1 MNQPGNGNGGGNGG
15 GGNGGGNG
23 NGGGGG
29 GRPHRRRGGRGRGR
43 RPGGGTGNTGQHRVP
58 GYQGNGDATAVVA
71 PRGPVEPGQ
80 RIEVA
85 GVLELSDRS
94 GGFLRLQSA
103 SYLPNGG
110 DVHVQPGVIAKYKLR
125 AGDEITGMA
134 LPPRGG
140 RGPALETVTTIFGRD
155 PAEIEGRPD
164 FARLSA
170 THPTEMLR
178 LTAPGPL
185 PRGADPTAA
194 IIDLLFPLG
203 KGQRALIVSPAKA
216 GKTTLL
222 TAIAR
227 GIINNQPDATV
238 YILLADERPEEVTEM
253 ELANAGEVI
262 ASSFDHGAD
271 RHVAISE
278 MTLERARRRVELGED
293 VVIILDSLT
302 RLARA
307 YNNIDKGSG
316 RTLSGG
322 IGAEA
327 LERPKRFFGSARAVD
342 PRIGKGSLTI
352 IATALKDTGSKGDEV
367 IFEEFKGTGNAEI
380 VLSRELADR
389 RVFPAIDVAASG
401 TRREELL
408 LDPISLKRS
417 HEMRAATA
425 GLPTVKQ
432 IDVVREL
439 LQRGV

>member
-1 MNQPGNGNGGGNGG
+1 VNQPGNGGGNSGGGN
-15 GGNGGGNG
+15 
-23 NGGGGG
+23 GGG

-43 RPGGGTGNTGQHRVP
+43 RPGGP
-58 GYQGNGDATAVVA
+58 GGNGRGGGGAGATAVQTPRA
-71 PRGPVEPGQ
+71 PVDNGQ
-80 RIEVA
+80 RVA
-85 GVLELSDRS
+85 VDGVLELSDRS
-94 GGFLRLQSA
+94 GGFLRMRSS
-103 SYLPNGG
+103 SYLATGG
-110 DVHVQPGVIAKYKLR
+110 DVHVPPGVIARFHLR
-125 AGDEITGMA
+125 AGDEITGQA
-134 LPPRGG
+134 HPPRGG
-140 RGPALETVTTIFGRD
+140 RGPTLETVSTIFGRD
-155 PAEIEGRPD
+155 PAACEGRPD
-164 FARLSA
+164 FNRLPA
-170 THPTEMLR
+170 THPTQALR
-178 LTAPGPL
+178 LTAPGGI
-185 PRGADPTAA
+185 PRGGDVTAA
-194 IIDLLFPLG
+194 IVDLLFPLG
-203 KGQRALIVSPAKA
+203 KGQRALLVSPAKA

-227 GIINNQPDATV
+227 GIIANQTDATV

-262 ASSFDHGAD
+262 ASSFDHGAE
-271 RHVAISE
+271 RHVAVAE

-342 PRIGKGSLTI
+342 PRVGAGSLTI
-352 IATALKDTGSKGDEV
+352 IATALKDTGSKADEV

-408 LDPISLKRS
+408 LDPMSLKRA
-417 HEMRAATA
+417 HELRAATA

-432 IDVVREL
+432 IEVVREL
-439 LQRGV
+439 LQRGL

>member
-1 MNQPGNGNGGGNGG
+1 VNQPPNGGPG
-15 GGNGGGNG
+15 GGNGGGN
-23 NGGGGG
+23 G

-43 RPGGGTGNTGQHRVP
+43 RPGGP
-58 GYQGNGDATAVVA
+58 GPNGRGPNGGGGATALQVPNA
-71 PRGPVEPGQ
+71 GPDNGE
-80 RIEVA
+80 RIAVD

-94 GGFLRLQSA
+94 GGFLRKQGM
-103 SYLPNGG
+103 SYLPGQG
-110 DVHVQPGVIAKYKLR
+110 DVHVPPGIIAKFGLR
-125 AGDEITGMA
+125 AGDELTGMA
-134 LPPRGG
+134 FPPRGG
-140 RGPALETVTTIFGRD
+140 RGPSLETVTTLFGRD
-155 PAEIEGRPD
+155 FATIETRPD
-164 FARLSA
+164 FNRLPA

-178 LTAPGPL
+178 LSAPGPL
-185 PRGADPTAA
+185 PRGGDPTAA

-227 GIINNQPDATV
+227 GIIANQPEATV
-238 YILLADERPEEVTEM
+238 YVLLADERPEEVTEM

-262 ASSFDHGAD
+262 ASSFDHGAE
-271 RHVAISE
+271 RHVAVAE

-342 PRIGKGSLTI
+342 PRVGKGSLTI

-389 RVFPAIDVAASG
+389 RVFPAIDVSASG

-408 LDPISLKRS
+408 LDPMSLKRS

-432 IDVVREL
+432 IEVVREL

>member
-1 MNQPGNGNGGGNGG
+1 
-15 GGNGGGNG
+15 
-23 NGGGGG
+23 
-29 GRPHRRRGGRGRGR
+29 
-43 RPGGGTGNTGQHRVP
+43 VP
-58 GYQGNGDATAVVA
+58 VDN
-71 PRGPVEPGQ
+71 GQ
-80 RIEVA
+80 RVTVE

-94 GGFLRLQSA
+94 GGFLRLRDS
-103 SYLPNGG
+103 SYLATGG
-110 DVHVQPGVIAKYKLR
+110 DVHVPPGVIARFHLR
-125 AGDEITGMA
+125 AGDEVTGSA
-134 LPPRGG
+134 FPPRGG
-140 RGPALETVTTIFGRD
+140 RGPTLETVTTIFGRD
-155 PAEIEGRPD
+155 PSACEGRPD
-164 FARLSA
+164 FNRLSA
-170 THPTEMLR
+170 THPTQALR
-178 LTAPGPL
+178 LTAPGGV
-185 PRGADPTAA
+185 PRGGDITAA
-194 IIDLLFPLG
+194 IVDLMFPLG
-203 KGQRALIVSPAKA
+203 KGQRALVVAPAKA

-227 GIINNQPDATV
+227 GIIANQPEATV
-238 YILLADERPEEVTEM
+238 FILLADERPEEVTEM

-271 RHVAISE
+271 RHVAVAE

-342 PRIGKGSLTI
+342 PRVGKGSLTI
-352 IATALKDTGSKGDEV
+352 IATALKDTGSKADEV
-367 IFEEFKGTGNAEI
+367 IFEEFKGTGNSEI

-408 LDPISLKRS
+408 LDPMSLKRA
-417 HEMRAATA
+417 HELRAATA

-432 IDVVREL
+432 IEVVREL
-439 LQRGV
+439 LQRGL

>member
-1 MNQPGNGNGGGNGG
+1 MP
-15 GGNGGGNG
+15 
-23 NGGGGG
+23 
-29 GRPHRRRGGRGRGR
+29 RPQVD
-43 RPGGGTGNTGQHRVP
+43 N
-58 GYQGNGDATAVVA
+58 
-71 PRGPVEPGQ
+71 GQ
-80 RIEVA
+80 RVEVD

-94 GGFLRLQSA
+94 GGFLRQRGS
-103 SYLPNGG
+103 SYLATSG
-110 DVHVQPGVIAKYKLR
+110 DVHVPPGVIARFKLR
-125 AGDEITGMA
+125 AGDEITGTA
-134 LPPRGG
+134 HPPRGG
-140 RGPALETVTTIFGRD
+140 RGPTLDAVTTIFGRD
-155 PAEIEGRPD
+155 VAACEGRPD
-164 FARLSA
+164 FNRLPA
-170 THPTEMLR
+170 THPTQALR
-178 LTAPGPL
+178 LTAPGGV
-185 PRGADPTAA
+185 PRGGDITAA
-194 IIDLLFPLG
+194 IVDLMFPLG
-203 KGQRALIVSPAKA
+203 KGQRALVVAPAKA

-227 GIINNQPDATV
+227 GIIANQADATV

-262 ASSFDHGAD
+262 ASSFDHGAE
-271 RHVAISE
+271 RHVLVAE

-342 PRIGKGSLTI
+342 PRVGKGSLTI
-352 IATALKDTGSKGDEV
+352 IATALKDTGSKADEV
-367 IFEEFKGTGNAEI
+367 IFEEFKGTGNSEI

-408 LDPISLKRS
+408 LDPMSLKRA
-417 HEMRAATA
+417 HELRAATA

-432 IDVVREL
+432 IEVVREL
-439 LQRGV
+439 LQRGL

>member
-1 MNQPGNGNGGGNGG
+1 MNQPGGGNNGGGNQ
-15 GGNGGGNG
+15 
-23 NGGGGG
+23 GG

-43 RPGGGTGNTGQHRVP
+43 RPGGAGNNGQGRE
-58 GYQGNGDATAVVA
+58 NGAFLEGGEATAVQTPRA
-71 PRGPVEPGQ
+71 PADNGQ
-80 RIEVA
+80 RIAVA

-94 GGFLRLQSA
+94 GGFLRLQGA
-103 SYLPNGG
+103 SYLPGSG
-110 DVHVQPGVIAKYKLR
+110 DVHVPPGVIAKYHLR
-125 AGDEITGMA
+125 AGDEITGSA
-134 LPPRGG
+134 FPPRGG
-140 RGPALETVTTIFGRD
+140 RGPSLESVATIFGRD
-155 PAEIEGRPD
+155 PAAIEGRPD
-164 FARLSA
+164 FARLPA
-170 THPTEMLR
+170 THPTEILR

-227 GIINNQPDATV
+227 GIIKNQPDATV

-253 ELANAGEVI
+253 EMANAGEVI

-307 YNNIDKGSG
+307 YNTIDKGSG

-342 PRIGKGSLTI
+342 PRVGKGSLTI

-367 IFEEFKGTGNAEI
+367 IFEEFKGTGNSEI

-389 RVFPAIDVAASG
+389 RVFPAIDVSASG

-408 LDPISLKRS
+408 LDPMSLKRS
-417 HEMRAATA
+417 HELRAATA

-432 IDVVREL
+432 IEVVREL